1 MPYKRILVPVDGSE
15 PANAALAEA
24 IRVARA
30 TGGELRLLHVVEQQI
45 LSSMPDAAMLTNQL
59 VEALEAAGNELL
71 RGGAQEAAN
80 AGVGADSV
88 RVEGRAR
95 RVSEVIVEQ
104 AAAWPADLV
113 VMGTHGRRGL
123 DHLLLGSD
131 AERVARSVS
140 VPLLLVRAPHRA
152 QHGS

>member
-15 PANAALAEA
+15 PANVALAEA

-71 RGGAQEAAN
+71 RGGVQEAAN